1 MLDVKGAFSSFAV
14 SDIGAARKFYG
25 QTLRLDVSD
34 VPGMKDLLQLALPGG
49 AKVLVYGKP
58 DHAPAAFTVLNFEVA
73 SVEREVDA
81 LVKQEVR
88 FEIYQD
94 GPVKTDAKGIS
105 RAPGGP
111 TIAPSRPP
119 GRWPGVHA
127 RRLPPVHPGD
137 DRNNVFPALRR
148 GVDHPSMVGR
158 VLVPAGAVLCCLPF
172 VSTGL
177 GLLLGLVLALA
188 AGNPY
193 LARTRKLT
201 PQLLALSVV
210 GLGAGM
216 DLRVVARVGAEGVVY
231 TVAGIAAALAIGAL
245 LTRLLGVGRIVGT
258 LISVGTAICGGSAIA
273 AVVPVLRAKDHES
286 TVALATVFL
295 LNAIA
300 LFVFPPI
307 GHALSLDD
315 NQFGLWAALA
325 IHDTSSVVGAAVA
338 WGGKA
343 VEIATTVKLAR
354 ALWIVP
360 LTIGIAWWHARTSG
374 DATSGKA
381 KRPWFIAGF
390 LLAAALATYV
400 PGLQESG
407 AALSRIARQALV
419 VTLFF
424 LGANLTRASLAP
436 VGFRPLLLGVVLW
449 ALVASVSLGA
459 VLLRAIA

>member
-1 MLDVKGAFSSFAV
+1 M
-14 SDIGAARKFYG
+14 
-25 QTLRLDVSD
+25 
-34 VPGMKDLLQLALPGG
+34 
-49 AKVLVYGKP
+49 
-58 DHAPAAFTVLNFEVA
+58 
-73 SVEREVDA
+73 
-81 LVKQEVR
+81 
-88 FEIYQD
+88 
-94 GPVKTDAKGIS
+94 
-105 RAPGGP
+105 
-111 TIAPSRPP
+111 
-119 GRWPGVHA
+119 
-127 RRLPPVHPGD
+127 
-137 DRNNVFPALRR
+137 RN
-148 GVDHPSMVGR
+148 VGR
-158 VLVPAGAVLCCLPF
+158 LLLPAGAVLCCFPF

-216 DLRVVARVGAEGVVY
+216 DLRVVARVGAQGVVY
-231 TVAGIAAALAIGAL
+231 TVAGIAAALALGAL

-273 AVVPVLRAKDHES
+273 AVVPVLRAKDHEA

-300 LFVFPPI
+300 LFVFPPV
-307 GHALSLDD
+307 GHVLSLDD

-374 DATSGKA
+374 DATRGTA

-400 PGLQESG
+400 PGLQEPG
-407 AALSRIARQALV
+407 EALSRIARQALV

-436 VGFRPLLLGVVLW
+436 VGFRPLLLGVLLW
-449 ALVASVSLGA
+449 ALVASSSLGA

>member
-1 MLDVKGAFSSFAV
+1 M
-14 SDIGAARKFYG
+14 
-25 QTLRLDVSD
+25 
-34 VPGMKDLLQLALPGG
+34 
-49 AKVLVYGKP
+49 
-58 DHAPAAFTVLNFEVA
+58 
-73 SVEREVDA
+73 
-81 LVKQEVR
+81 
-88 FEIYQD
+88 
-94 GPVKTDAKGIS
+94 
-105 RAPGGP
+105 
-111 TIAPSRPP
+111 
-119 GRWPGVHA
+119 
-127 RRLPPVHPGD
+127 
-137 DRNNVFPALRR
+137 RN
-148 GVDHPSMVGR
+148 VGR
-158 VLVPAGAVLCCLPF
+158 LLLPAGAVLCCFPF

-177 GLLLGLVLALA
+177 GLFLGLVLALA

-216 DLRVVARVGAEGVVY
+216 DLRVVARVGAQGVVY
-231 TVAGIAAALAIGAL
+231 TVAGIAAALALGAK
-245 LTRLLGVGRIVGT
+245 LTRLLGVGRIVGI

-273 AVVPVLRAKDHES
+273 AVVPVLRAKDHEA

-307 GHALSLDD
+307 GHVLSLDD
-315 NQFGLWAALA
+315 DQFGLWAALA

-374 DATSGKA
+374 DATRGTA
-381 KRPWFIAGF
+381 RRPWFIAGF

-400 PGLQESG
+400 PGLQEPG
-407 AALSRIARQALV
+407 EALSRIARQALV

-424 LGANLTRASLAP
+424 LGANLTRVSLAP
-436 VGFRPLLLGVVLW
+436 VGFRPLLLGVLLW
-449 ALVASVSLGA
+449 ALVASSSLGA